1 MRRRWRWWLAALLGL
16 ALGHGLL
23 ILAKIPV
30 ARPYDWLLNLGPA
43 VAAPE
48 FAAPAD
54 GQRRLVVLVHG
65 MFRTSASLGRLE
77 RTLAAHGYATLAF
90 DYPSNAATLEAH
102 AERLHTALAAAWQ
115 QQPWHELYLVGH
127 SMGGLVIH
135 EYLRRP
141 DARAPVRCVH
151 LAVPHRG
158 AVLADLRKRWFL
170 FRWAMG
176 EAAAWQLSPG
186 AEFHHR
192 PIRLPGEVGTV
203 AGSIAPVGNGSPA
216 IPGPDDGTVGVFEA
230 RLDGARDHL
239 QLPVGHTAITT
250 DPAAIRAVLAFL
262 RTGGFT
268 AGRENG

>member
-1 MRRRWRWWLAALLGL
+1 MRRRWRLLLAAVAVV
-16 ALGHGLL
+16 ALGHGIA

-30 ARPYDWLLNLGPA
+30 ARPFDWVLNLGPA
-43 VAAPE
+43 IQAPE

-102 AERLHTALAAAWQ
+102 AARLQAALAAAWRAA
-115 QQPWHELYLVGH
+115 PWQELYLVGH

-135 EYLRRP
+135 EYLRQP
-141 DARAPVRCVH
+141 DAFAPRRCVH
-151 LAVPHRG
+151 VAVPHRG

-176 EAAAWQLSPG
+176 DRAARQLSPG
-186 AEFHHR
+186 DEFHRR
-192 PIRLPGEVGTV
+192 PIRRVGEVGTL
-203 AGSIAPVGNGSPA
+203 AGSIAPVRNGSAA
-216 IPGPDDGTVGVFEA
+216 IPGPDDGTVGLFEA
-230 RLDGARDHL
+230 QLEGATDHL

-262 RTGGFT
+262 ATGGF
-268 AGRENG
+268 AAVRENR